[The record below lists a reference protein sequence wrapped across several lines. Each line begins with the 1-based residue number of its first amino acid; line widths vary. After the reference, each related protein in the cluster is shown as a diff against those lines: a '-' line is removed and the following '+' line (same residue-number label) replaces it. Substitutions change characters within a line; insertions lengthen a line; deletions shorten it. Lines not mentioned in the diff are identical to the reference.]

1 MILKFSGGLGVSH
14 WIDDTSAASK
24 ISENCQ
30 SSDCQKGGKQGWK
43 STIYVNMKAVPWILT
58 LVLALCTS
66 YVLCQSSKKKDTG
79 TSLSDKVQQ
88 LVDSTAKRPVC
99 TMY

>member
-1 MILKFSGGLGVSH
+1 MVLVFLAGLM
-14 WIDDTSAASK
+14 TRQLNQKYRK
-24 ISENCQ
+24 IVKVAN
-30 SSDCQKGGKQGWK
+30 SDCQKGRKQGRK
-43 STIYVNMKAVPWILT
+43 LTIFVNMKAVPWILT
-58 LVLALCTS
+58 LVLALCIS

>member
-1 MILKFSGGLGVSH
+1 
-14 WIDDTSAASK
+14 
-24 ISENCQ
+24 
-30 SSDCQKGGKQGWK
+30 
-43 STIYVNMKAVPWILT
+43 MKAVPWILT

-99 TMY
+99 TVYVLKFIILFIRKSENCGVDTYNNKRRRKYLF